1 LTNIGQQ
8 GKISITEIR
17 GDISMDKIANEAKY
31 KRRAVDP
38 LVEKY
43 LKLFG
48 AICIEGPK
56 WCGKTWT
63 SSHHAKSEF
72 LVGDPGG
79 NFSNRLFAEVEP
91 YAVLKGE
98 TPRLIDEWQE
108 VPSLWDATRAYV
120 DSKAEKGQIIL
131 TGSSTP
137 QEKGVL
143 HSGTGRIKSIRMN
156 TMSLYESGDSS
167 GDISL
172 KDLCLQKFQSKI
184 FDEVSLEHLAYLIV
198 RGGWPGNI
206 DVDVSECA
214 EIAKGYMENIIKTDL
229 RKLDKDIDYNEQKA
243 KLILKSLARN
253 ESTTASNQRILS
265 DIIEFDSESISKN
278 TLVKYLNA
286 LNRMFL
292 FNNQEPFST
301 NIRSSLR
308 VKQMEKRHFADP
320 AMACAMLK
328 LTPKKMMNDLNTMG
342 FMFEGLVERD
352 LSIYAQVMGAKL
364 FHYQDYKGNEIDAVI
379 EFEDGN
385 WCAIEIKLGLSKAE
399 EGAKN
404 LIKVCDTIVANGG
417 KAPLMKCVIYGVGN
431 IAYQNNDGV
440 YIFPITALKD

>member
-1 LTNIGQQ
+1 
-8 GKISITEIR
+8 
-17 GDISMDKIANEAKY
+17 MDKISNVLEY
-31 KRRAVDP
+31 KKRMVDS
-38 LVEKY
+38 LIERY
-43 LKLFG
+43 LEIFG

-63 SSHHAKSEF
+63 SSYHANSEF
-72 LVGDPGG
+72 LVGDPRG
-79 NFSNRLFAEVEP
+79 NFSNRLLAEMEP
-91 YAVLKGE
+91 YTVLKGE

-120 DSKAEKGQIIL
+120 DRSVEKGQIIL

-137 QEKGVL
+137 QRKGIL

-172 KDLCLQKFQSKI
+172 KDLCEHNFKSKI
-184 FDEVSLEHLAYLIV
+184 LNEVTLDKIAYLIA

-206 DVDVSECA
+206 DVTEPECFELA
-214 EIAKGYMENIIKTDL
+214 NSYMENVAKTDL
-229 RKLDKDIDYNEQKA
+229 KILDKDVDYSEQKA

-253 ESTTASNQRILS
+253 ESITVSNQSILK
-265 DIIEFDSESISKN
+265 DIIENDTESISKN

-286 LNRMFL
+286 FNRMFL
-292 FNNQEPFST
+292 LNNQEPFSS

-308 VKQMEKRHFADP
+308 VKQMEKRHFSDP

-352 LSIYAQVMGAKL
+352 LSIYAQSIGGKL
-364 FHYQDYKGNEIDAVI
+364 FHYQDYKGNEIDAII
-379 EFEDGN
+379 ELEDGN
-385 WCAIEIKLGLSKAE
+385 WCAFEIKLGLNKAE

-404 LIKVCDTIVANGG
+404 LIKVCDDIVCNGG
-417 KAPLMKCVIYGVGN
+417 NEPLIKCVIYGVGN
-431 IAYQNNDGV
+431 MTYQNKDGV
-440 YIFPITALKD
+440 YILPITALKN